1 MTYNPLISVLTPAFN
16 HEQYIRQAID
26 SVIRQ
31 SYGNWELIVMDDGSS
46 DRTADIAEEY
56 VVCDKRIRVFRQEN
70 KGISRLSETY
80 NKALAISSGE
90 LIAILEGDDYWE
102 PEKLKI
108 EAEAML
114 NNPDAVLCWGK
125 AAARIGESLENH
137 QIIPVHEKKNIEFYH
152 NMPPGNILNSL
163 FDDFP
168 TPLTYLIRKEAL
180 VRIGGFIQ
188 IQPLPAVDLGTLLA
202 LSRLGPFVYVDQI
215 LGTWRISMNQV
226 TKMYTEDLLNGSRD
240 IYLSHYQQMNEE
252 ERKICRFDSENI
264 VDRFNRKRIISF
276 ARSGRFK
283 LIRRDFKGARG
294 DYQTALLCYGFK
306 EPVWKLRALTGWI
319 FSFFHADVEN
329 LARWIGKGSL
339 KEKAQKRS

>member
-1 MTYNPLISVLTPAFN
+1 MRHNPFISVLTPAYN
-16 HEQYIRQAID
+16 HENYIRKAID

-31 SYGNWELIVMDDGSS
+31 SYENWELIVIDDGST
-46 DRTADIAEEY
+46 DRTAFIAEAFGAR
-56 VVCDKRIRVFRQEN
+56 DKRIRVIRQEN

-80 NKALAISSGE
+80 NNALAIASGE

-108 EAEAML
+108 QAEAML
-114 NNPDAVLCWGK
+114 NNPDAILCWGK
-125 AAARIGESLENH
+125 AAARVGESQENH

-240 IYLSHYQQMNEE
+240 IYLRHYQQMNEE
-252 ERKICRFDSENI
+252 ERKIFRFGSDDI
-264 VDRFNRKRIISF
+264 VDRFNRKKIISF

-283 LIRRDFKGARG
+283 LIRKDFRGARA
-294 DYQTALLCYGFK
+294 DYIKALLSNGLT
-306 EPVWKLRALTGWI
+306 EPMWKLRALTGLV
-319 FSFFHADVEN
+319 FSLFHFDVEF
-329 LARWIGKGSL
+329 LAGYIGKGSI
-339 KEKAQKRS
+339 KELSRK